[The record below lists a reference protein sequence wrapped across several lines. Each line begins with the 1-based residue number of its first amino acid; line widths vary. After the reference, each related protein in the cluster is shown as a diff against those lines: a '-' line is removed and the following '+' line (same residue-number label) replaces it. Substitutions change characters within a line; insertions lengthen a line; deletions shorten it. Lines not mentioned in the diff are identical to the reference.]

1 MSKTKVPERKQIEG
15 LGKFS
20 DKWKLENGKFY

>member
-15 LGKFS
+15 LGKFPH
-20 DKWKLENGKFY
+20 KWKLENGKFY